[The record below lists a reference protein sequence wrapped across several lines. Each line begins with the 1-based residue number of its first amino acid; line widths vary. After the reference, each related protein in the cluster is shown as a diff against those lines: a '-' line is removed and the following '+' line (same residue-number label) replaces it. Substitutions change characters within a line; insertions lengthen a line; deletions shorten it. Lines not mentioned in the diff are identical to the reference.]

1 MSTVL
6 QVAEAGCWC
15 GCGEA
20 GSDQLVPSNKCPHWA
35 QHWAAASGQRLNVTK
50 SSQCFETIG
59 NCGVEDWSSL
69 VKIRLLRVLTDLHYL
84 DRVAEA
90 KYNDITVLPPGALL
104 DYY

>member
-1 MSTVL
+1 MVD
-6 QVAEAGCWC
+6 AEAGCWC

-35 QHWAAASGQRLNVTK
+35 QHWAATSGQQLNVTK

-69 VKIRLLRVLTDLHYL
+69 VKIR
-84 DRVAEA
+84 EES
-90 KYNDITVLPPGALL
+90 
-104 DYY
+104 